1 MAETDSP
8 LKRLVNNF
16 ILDFAA
22 WLLQRPVRE
31 AHPLNVELPTEAIM
45 ADQVFHVTLSTGNA
59 LLLHIEFQGRRS
71 RPSMHW
77 RMLEYMS
84 RLAYTHRIPMRSV
97 VLYVGR
103 GAGANDTGRH
113 RVDDLDGDSTLVW
126 RYQVIRLWQM
136 PVEELLN
143 LESPALLAL
152 AGQTRIE
159 QPDIALPAIVS
170 RLRRVSDAET
180 RGRLLT
186 AFLALIEEEEMVN
199 MVERLLDNDDLLLDT
214 PFLRRIREAGR
225 EEGRE
230 AGREAGR
237 EEGVLV
243 TRRRDIVQALGL
255 RFDLE
260 PSVDEQI
267 VESLESI
274 TDETLLETLFTAA
287 IQSENLE
294 AFQAA
299 LERAR

>member
-1 MAETDSP
+1 
-8 LKRLVNNF
+8 
-16 ILDFAA
+16 
-22 WLLQRPVRE
+22 
-31 AHPLNVELPTEAIM
+31 
-45 ADQVFHVTLSTGNA
+45 
-59 LLLHIEFQGRRS
+59 
-71 RPSMHW
+71 
-77 RMLEYMS
+77 
-84 RLAYTHRIPMRSV
+84 
-97 VLYVGR
+97 
-103 GAGANDTGRH
+103 
-113 RVDDLDGDSTLVW
+113 
-126 RYQVIRLWQM
+126 
-136 PVEELLN
+136 
-143 LESPALLAL
+143 
-152 AGQTRIE
+152 
-159 QPDIALPAIVS
+159 
-170 RLRRVSDAET
+170 
-180 RGRLLT
+180 
-186 AFLALIEEEEMVN
+186 